1 MLNESNNIKVENIDQ
16 FLKELKAYWVA
27 NEIPNVSEVN
37 ARFLRDLVKI
47 KWAKNLLEVWT
58 ANGYST
64 INFAIEIEKNN
75 WKITT
80 IEFSPDSV
88 AKAKANFEAVWLDY
102 IIDQRCWN
110 ALDILPT
117 LEEKYDFI
125 FIDWM
130 KKRYKDFF
138 ILTWDKLES
147 GWVMILDDVI
157 KFKHKME
164 SFYEYLDEIKITY
177 NLLPIDSDDWVIMI
191 IKD

>member
-1 MLNESNNIKVENIDQ
+1 ME
-16 FLKELKAYWVA
+16 
-27 NEIPNVSEVN
+27 
-37 ARFLRDLVKI
+37 
-47 KWAKNLLEVWT
+47 
-58 ANGYST
+58 
-64 INFAIEIEKNN
+64 
-75 WKITT
+75 
-80 IEFSPDSV
+80 
-88 AKAKANFEAVWLDY
+88 
-102 IIDQRCWN
+102 QRCWN

-117 LEEKYDFI
+117 LTEKYDFI